1 MAITIIVTNA
11 GRAALVNAANTGTNA
26 VTITQL
32 GITATAFAADPAQVA
47 LPGEIKR
54 IASVAGV
61 VVADDA
67 IHVTASDVTTDAYTM
82 RGFALY
88 LADGTLFALYG
99 QAGAILNKTAES
111 MMLLAADIAFADI
124 DATMI
129 EFGDTNFVLPPA
141 TTEILGLVELAT
153 TAEGQAGSDNSR
165 VLTPYVGKQSVLGWL
180 LSQDGAGSGLD
191 ADLLDG
197 LHASAFALAGHTH
210 GTMANQNANAVAITG
225 GSLANV
231 SVGVVDGT
239 AGAPGLFWN
248 ADTDTGLYRS
258 GANTLCIA
266 TGGAERARVMPDG
279 RVGIGIAAPS
289 EALDIN
295 GNILAGNGNATT
307 GASILT
313 SRYSDGGVSTF
324 GNLRGSGSLA
334 IGFCVKPS
342 SATTDTWLSS
352 VSNNWAR
359 AGIKLNGSQ
368 MTVSFAGAQT
378 TEIGTPVALSP
389 VISVNANGNV
399 GIGANDALIGERLT
413 VYGAADGAP
422 SALFRYD
429 AGATKPY
436 LMIRQVDA
444 AGLSRVDVNS
454 AAGTAS
460 LSLAIR
466 NVDVLTI
473 DTNRNVGI
481 GTAAPVTKLHVLSS
495 SEIARFESSVARG
508 SGNCFA
514 RFRDPTGSKGYFGYA
529 GVNDDFHVMNEL
541 AGKLGLG
548 TSGTFRWALGQSG
561 HFEAVAD
568 NVYDFGGPGA
578 RARSGYFGTSVQ
590 IAGNA
595 AWHAGN
601 DGSGSGLDAD
611 LLDGFHASY
620 FLPAATFSA
629 AEILSRLLTV
639 DGPGSGLNADL
650 LDGLQA
656 SDFLQIA
663 AASVLQS
670 GYIAFSNGLKIVW
683 GRVNVSM
690 DSYSNVTYPIS
701 FDTVPAPV
709 FPTIDQIGTASQQNT
724 LLASSTAS
732 GFSVYQAGDTSG
744 SLPYHVIGK

>member
-129 EFGDTNFVLPPA
+129 EFGDTNFILPPA

-153 TAEGQAGSDNSR
+153 TAEGQAGGDNSR

-210 GTMANQNANAVAITG
+210 GTMATQNANVVAITG
-225 GSLANV
+225 GALGNV

-248 ADTDTGLYRS
+248 ADTDVGLFRA
-258 GANTLCIA
+258 GANALGISTA
-266 TGGAERARVMPDG
+266 GTERMRIGPDG
-279 RVGIGIAAPS
+279 KVTLNGATPNYLFNAASSNPARGILADVANIAA
-289 EALDIN
+289 ADLN
-295 GNILAGNGNATT
+295 GAM
-307 GASILT
+307 
-313 SRYSDGGVSTF
+313 
-324 GNLRGSGSLA
+324 
-334 IGFCVKPS
+334 
-342 SATTDTWLSS
+342 LSFTQNTI
-352 VSNNWAR
+352 NNWCIGQAPGVD
-359 AGIKLNGSQ
+359 A
-368 MTVSFAGAQT
+368 FAIYRGR
-378 TEIGTPVALSP
+378 
-389 VISVNANGNV
+389 N
-399 GIGANDALIGERLT
+399 
-413 VYGAADGAP
+413 GAADGTEIARFDASGNFGIGTTTP
-422 SALFRYD
+422 GARLQIAGTAGSSVISLLETGVRNWAIRSGGAASNIFDIADLT
-429 AGATKPY
+429 AGAT
-436 LMIRQVDA
+436 R
-444 AGLSRVDVNS
+444 
-454 AAGTAS
+454 
-460 LSLAIR
+460 LAITSTGR
-466 NVDVLTI
+466 
-473 DTNRNVGI
+473 VGI
-481 GTAAPVTKLHVLSS
+481 GTAAPGANLHSVAADGSNLFAVSGSTRGLRVTSDANSISITGVDNTLSGSFQPLTLGGSELRFGTASFGEVMRISSTGLVGIGTTAPGTPLHVVGGSGQF
-495 SEIARFESSVARG
+495 ATFGNNNARG
-508 SGNCFA
+508 TGN
-514 RFRDPTGSKGYFGYA
+514 SYFGITDATGRKAFFGY
-529 GVNDDFHVMNEL
+529 GGINDDLHIMNEV

-548 TSGTFRWALGQSG
+548 TNGSFRWAIGQSG
-561 HFEAVAD
+561 NFEPVTGD
-568 NVYDFGGPGA
+568 VYDIGSSGV
-578 RARSGYFGTSVQ
+578 RVRTGYFATSVL

-611 LLDGFHASY
+611 LLDGYHGSAFARPTSSV
-620 FLPAATFSA
+620 LAATGQRVYADGYKRCWGSIFIGANSSA
-629 AEILSRLLTV
+629 TV
-639 DGPGSGLNADL
+639 TMPFAFDTAPHVTCS
-650 LDGLQA
+650 QA
-656 SDFLQIA
+656 CRNSTTDQEYGG
-663 AASVLQS
+663 VLQGTVGTGS
-670 GYIAFSNGLKIVW
+670 FTIINGA
-683 GRVNVSM
+683 
-690 DSYSNVTYPIS
+690 DY
-701 FDTVPAPV
+701 
-709 FPTIDQIGTASQQNT
+709 GTTFYWEAKG
-724 LLASSTAS
+724 A
-732 GFSVYQAGDTSG
+732 
-744 SLPYHVIGK
+744 

>member
-26 VTITQL
+26 VTISQL

-210 GTMANQNANAVAITG
+210 GSMANQNANAVAITG
-225 GSLANV
+225 GSLVNV
-231 SVGVVDGT
+231 SVGVVDGN

-248 ADTDTGLYRS
+248 ADNDVGLFRPAANALGIS
-258 GANTLCIA
+258 TAGTERMRIGADGKVTLNGA
-266 TGGAERARVMPDG
+266 TANYLLNVASPNPPRG
-279 RVGIGIAAPS
+279 
-289 EALDIN
+289 
-295 GNILAGNGNATT
+295 ILADISNSAAAGLNGAMISFTQNTISNWCIGQAPGVDAFSLYWGRNGVSDGVQVFSIDAAGSIIAGGSNATT
-307 GASILT
+307 GGAILS
-313 SRYSDGGVSTF
+313 SRYNDGAVATF
-324 GNLRGSGSLA
+324 GTLRSSGSLA
-334 IGFCVKPS
+334 LGFCIKPS
-342 SATTDTWLSS
+342 SVASDEWVSS

-359 AGIKLNGSQ
+359 AGLKLNGSQ
-368 MTVSFAGAQT
+368 LTLGFAPIQT
-378 TEIGTPVALSP
+378 TAIGGPIALTT
-389 VISVNANGNV
+389 VLTVNAAGNV
-399 GIGANDALIGERLT
+399 GIGT
-413 VYGAADGAP
+413 TTP
-422 SALFRYD
+422 
-429 AGATKPY
+429 
-436 LMIRQVDA
+436 
-444 AGLSRVDVNS
+444 
-454 AAGTAS
+454 GT
-460 LSLAIR
+460 
-466 NVDVLTI
+466 
-473 DTNRNVGI
+473 
-481 GTAAPVTKLHVLSS
+481 PLHVVGGSGQF
-495 SEIARFESSVARG
+495 ATFGNNNARG
-508 SGNCFA
+508 TGNSYLGITDA
-514 RFRDPTGSKGYFGYA
+514 TGRKAFFGY
-529 GVNDDFHVMNEL
+529 GGNNDDLHIMNEV
-541 AGKLGLG
+541 AGRLGFG
-548 TSGTFRWALGQSG
+548 TNGAFRWVISQSG
-561 HFEAVAD
+561 DFEPNAGD
-568 NVYDFGGPGA
+568 TYDIGSSGM
-578 RARSGYFGTSVQ
+578 RIRSGYFGTSVQ

-663 AASVLQS
+663 AASVLQN
-670 GYIAFSNGLKIVW
+670 GYIAFSNGLKIIW
-683 GRVNVSM
+683 GRVSVSM

-724 LLASSTAS
+724 LLASSTVS

-744 SLPYHVIGK
+744 TLPYHVIGK